1 MVYIKLKENSSIIK
15 EKNNMLDLIFK
26 IKNNFEKIEEKNVE
40 DKVILNLPNL
50 KERTLEK
57 VSKYMKQ
64 NCIGR
69 VCLSNELLDNEKMR
83 KFMEEENIKVFD
95 GKWLFKHLLIKT
107 LEYIATSKKERIEY
121 QEISM
126 LTNDINEIIAYN
138 IKEIASRVKIFNIVT
153 ENEKKFKKIEKELY
167 TEKGIILNINN
178 NYKKSLIKSDIIL
191 NFDFGEEEVNRY
203 ILPKKACIINL
214 KDKIKINSKAFD
226 GININFYE
234 IPLPRKYLKD
244 IGEFKDFDSSI
255 LYESFIYKNTNPVN
269 ISKELDF
276 DEINIKFLD
285 GIKGKI
291 RKNEYLNLSKKIAN

>member
-15 EKNNMLDLIFK
+15 EKNSMLDLIFK

-107 LEYIATSKKERIEY
+107 L
-121 QEISM
+121 
-126 LTNDINEIIAYN
+126 
-138 IKEIASRVKIFNIVT
+138 
-153 ENEKKFKKIEKELY
+153 
-167 TEKGIILNINN
+167 
-178 NYKKSLIKSDIIL
+178 
-191 NFDFGEEEVNRY
+191 
-203 ILPKKACIINL
+203 
-214 KDKIKINSKAFD
+214 
-226 GININFYE
+226 
-234 IPLPRKYLKD
+234 
-244 IGEFKDFDSSI
+244 
-255 LYESFIYKNTNPVN
+255 
-269 ISKELDF
+269 
-276 DEINIKFLD
+276 
-285 GIKGKI
+285 
-291 RKNEYLNLSKKIAN
+291 

>member
-1 MVYIKLKENSSIIK
+1 M
-15 EKNNMLDLIFK
+15 
-26 IKNNFEKIEEKNVE
+26 
-40 DKVILNLPNL
+40 
-50 KERTLEK
+50 
-57 VSKYMKQ
+57 
-64 NCIGR
+64 
-69 VCLSNELLDNEKMR
+69 
-83 KFMEEENIKVFD
+83 
-95 GKWLFKHLLIKT
+95 
-107 LEYIATSKKERIEY
+107 
-121 QEISM
+121 
-126 LTNDINEIIAYN
+126 
-138 IKEIASRVKIFNIVT
+138 
-153 ENEKKFKKIEKELY
+153 
-167 TEKGIILNINN
+167 
-178 NYKKSLIKSDIIL
+178 
-191 NFDFGEEEVNRY
+191 NRY

-244 IGEFKDFDSSI
+244 IWEFKDFDSSI